1 MIIEG
6 KNAVKEAIK
15 SGVAISELK
24 VQKGIHDNENL
35 VGLAKEKGVRFVFC
49 DKVVLDKM
57 SETKRHQGYIA
68 IADDFKYSTI
78 SQMKELAKSKGEKL
92 FLFILDGVEDPHNVG
107 SILRVAECYMYHNH
121 IKHVPYHFLPT
132 KKLLKILLTNLPK
145 QRQNILKVIHIT
157 QFR

>member
-15 SGVAISELK
+15 GGVAISELK

-57 SETKRHQGYIA
+57 SETKKTSRLH
-68 IADDFKYSTI
+68 
-78 SQMKELAKSKGEKL
+78 
-92 FLFILDGVEDPHNVG
+92 
-107 SILRVAECYMYHNH
+107 CYC
-121 IKHVPYHFLPT
+121 
-132 KKLLKILLTNLPK
+132 
-145 QRQNILKVIHIT
+145 
-157 QFR
+157 